1 MANKIGTFVLSFIG
15 LGLAYTLIAGFIISG
30 YTRLFAS
37 GYGHHLEMLYAPLL
51 GGISALIH
59 AALIA
64 NRPSKE
70 PASNK

>member
-15 LGLAYTLIAGFIISG
+15 LGLAYTIIAGVIISG

-37 GYGHHLEMLYAPLL
+37 GYGHHLELLFAPLL
-51 GGISALIH
+51 GGIAAFIH

-64 NRPSKE
+64 SKPNR
-70 PASNK
+70 